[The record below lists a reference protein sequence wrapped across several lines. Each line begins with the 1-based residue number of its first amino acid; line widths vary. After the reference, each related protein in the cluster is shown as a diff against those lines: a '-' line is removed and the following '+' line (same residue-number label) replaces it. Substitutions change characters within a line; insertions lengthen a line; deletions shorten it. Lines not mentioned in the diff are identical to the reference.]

1 MRYTRAFLKRFIT
14 SWYDVSIN
22 ENIVEFSLI
31 LLQYKRE
38 PGAQLFFLKL
48 TKFPLNVSDNPESVV
63 IFIPLSLMPT
73 IVALVGIS
81 VLLFMDKI
89 GNIFNNNASKISS
102 NFWEDN
108 LSTSL
113 KLFSISVAVEIFWI
127 LSMEVWRT
135 VIIVSSIF
143 LIVAKTGVRLTI
155 SPDTLFVLKDIWTL
169 SPTL

>member
-1 MRYTRAFLKRFIT
+1 MEVISSIMNFKTASIVFFLLAVTPLRYTRAFLKRFIT

-89 GNIFNNNASKISS
+89 GNIFDNNASKISS
-102 NFWEDN
+102 NF
-108 LSTSL
+108 
-113 KLFSISVAVEIFWI
+113 
-127 LSMEVWRT
+127 
-135 VIIVSSIF
+135 
-143 LIVAKTGVRLTI
+143 
-155 SPDTLFVLKDIWTL
+155 
-169 SPTL
+169 